1 MSVLLWHKEKISV
14 HPRVHKD
21 KQLSCFTLQTSPYHG
36 EWFDWAWFVD
46 LARSW
51 SFVPTTKLSAPWED
65 LVPFCI
71 PTTDKE
77 QPLCSLFLRES
88 HFLTLGDT
96 IRVPAKTERGKSLL
110 FLQQSSPAQGIPA
123 GERHRR
129 HVTGW
134 SALGSKTVGEECE
147 QI

>member
-1 MSVLLWHKEKISV
+1 MLLWHKEKISV
-14 HPRVHKD
+14 RPRVHKD
-21 KQLSCFTLQTSPYHG
+21 KQLGCFTLQTSPYHG

-46 LARSW
+46 LARRW
-51 SFVPTTKLSAPWED
+51 SFIPTTKLSTPWED
-65 LVPFCI
+65 LVPFCT

-77 QPLCSLFLRES
+77 QPLYSLFLRES
-88 HFLTLGDT
+88 HFPTLGDT

-110 FLQQSSPAQGIPA
+110 FLQQRSPAQGTPV
-123 GERHRR
+123 GERHHR

-134 SALGSKTVGEECE
+134 SALGSETVGEGCE